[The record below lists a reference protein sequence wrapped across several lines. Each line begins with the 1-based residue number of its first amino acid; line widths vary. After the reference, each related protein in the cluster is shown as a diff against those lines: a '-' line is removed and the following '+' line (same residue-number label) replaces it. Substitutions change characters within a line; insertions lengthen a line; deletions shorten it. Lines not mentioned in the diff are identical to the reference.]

1 MLFLW
6 LMQQKC
12 KNESMVMN
20 ERINLEVFLF
30 QIWDMG
36 WMRPGQG
43 SGLSGEIW
51 KGGFETENGGC
62 VINGGIQGEE
72 RLNI

>member
-12 KNESMVMN
+12 KNESMERN
-20 ERINLEVFLF
+20 ERNLEVFF

-62 VINGGIQGEE
+62 VKNGGIQGEE

>member
-12 KNESMVMN
+12 KNESMERD
-20 ERINLEVFLF
+20 ERINLEVLF
-30 QIWDMG
+30 EIGNMG
-36 WMRPGQG
+36 WMRPG

-51 KGGFETENGGC
+51 KGGFETENVVC

>member
-1 MLFLW
+1 MLFLS

-12 KNESMVMN
+12 KNESMEID
-20 ERINLEVFLF
+20 ERINLEVLF
-30 QIWDMG
+30 EIGNMG
-36 WMRPGQG
+36 WMRPG

-62 VINGGIQGEE
+62 VINRGIQGEE

>member
-12 KNESMVMN
+12 KNESMERN
-20 ERINLEVFLF
+20 ERINLEVIF

-36 WMRPGQG
+36 WMWLG

-51 KGGFETENGGC
+51 KGGFETENVVC